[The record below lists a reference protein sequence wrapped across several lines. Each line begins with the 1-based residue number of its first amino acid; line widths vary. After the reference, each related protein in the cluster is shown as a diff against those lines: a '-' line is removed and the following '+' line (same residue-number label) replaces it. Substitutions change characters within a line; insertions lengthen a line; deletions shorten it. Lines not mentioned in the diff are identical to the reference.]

1 MARGGRFGPHVLQF
15 GLGDPLVLDTSLA
28 FALGRKEP
36 ARTTAFTLI
45 HSTCIANDI
54 RNHSHRNA
62 SVSSASESLSLSF
75 FAIMV
80 TNPLNVT

>member
-1 MARGGRFGPHVLQF
+1 MGSWRQVWPSRFAVRPRRSTRSRHQSRLRPRPQR
-15 GLGDPLVLDTSLA
+15 A
-28 FALGRKEP
+28 CAH
-36 ARTTAFTLI
+36 TAFTLI

>member
-36 ARTTAFTLI
+36 ARTPLSPKST
-45 HSTCIANDI
+45 STCIANDKTI
-54 RNHSHRNA
+54 TRTA
-62 SVSSASESLSLSF
+62 MLL
-75 FAIMV
+75 
-80 TNPLNVT
+80 